1 VNALNKL
8 GGALLAAILVIAV
21 ISGLQTG
28 AGQEAGS
35 AVLDAARAVVGW
47 AGDQIARIGGNVDT
61 AGNLGR
67 ALVIGL
73 IIFTGL
79 VLLIPGARAGRGL
92 VLSAVGCLI
101 IALFLFQPSLG
112 TSIRE
117 AVSAPAYGAVLVR

>member
-1 VNALNKL
+1 MNALNKL

-28 AGQEAGS
+28 AGREAGT
-35 AVLDAARAVVGW
+35 AVLDAGRAVVGW

-73 IIFTGL
+73 IIFTAL

>member
-1 VNALNKL
+1 MNALNKI
-8 GGALLAAILVIAV
+8 GGALLAAILLIAV

-28 AGQEAGS
+28 TGREAGT
-35 AVLDAARAVVGW
+35 AVLDAARSVIGW
-47 AGDQIARIGGNVDT
+47 AGDQIARLGGNVDT

-73 IIFTGL
+73 IIFTAL
-79 VLLIPGARAGRGL
+79 VLLIPAARAGRGM
-92 VLSAVGCLI
+92 VLSAVGCLL

-117 AVSAPAYGAVLVR
+117 AVSAPAYGTVLVR